1 MEDRAVA
8 VVVVLVLR
16 AIMVQPQHL
25 DEDRAI
31 LAVTVIVAQK
41 PRQLDQTMMEN
52 IHWGRQRMVQSRSKV
67 RNMYI

>member
-16 AIMVQPQHL
+16 AIMAQPRHL

-31 LAVTVIVAQK
+31 QGVTVTVAQE
-41 PRQLDQTMMEN
+41 RHQLDLTTMEN
-52 IHWGRQRMVQSRSKV
+52 IHWGRQRMVQIRSKV
-67 RNMYI
+67 RNVYM

>member
-8 VVVVLVLR
+8 VVAVLVLR

-31 LAVTVIVAQK
+31 QAVTVTVAQK
-41 PRQLDQTMMEN
+41 PHQLDQTMMEN
-52 IHWGRQRMVQSRSKV
+52 IPWVRQRMVQIRSRV
-67 RNMYI
+67 RNMHM

>member
-8 VVVVLVLR
+8 VVVVLVLE

-31 LAVTVIVAQK
+31 QAVTVTVAQE
-41 PRQLDQTMMEN
+41 PHQLDQTTMEN
-52 IHWGRQRMVQSRSKV
+52 IHRGRQRMVQSRNKV
-67 RNMYI
+67 RNMYM

>member
-1 MEDRAVA
+1 MGDRAVA

-16 AIMVQPQHL
+16 AIMVQLRHL

-31 LAVTVIVAQK
+31 QAVTVTVAQE
-41 PRQLDQTMMEN
+41 PHRLDQTMMEN

-67 RNMYI
+67 RNMYM